1 LPYAWFHQQN
11 VSNSIRQLADFLC
24 HQKDELRDRQRLNF
38 SFLNAIA
45 FLIAKGR
52 RKRAEGRGQR
62 AEGFYVYD
70 WYLVI
75 SAIKS
80 ALTFMATAI
89 ILKGIKNQQKTPRE
103 ANRLGW
109 NF

>member
-52 RKRAEGRGQR
+52 RKRAEG
-62 AEGFYVYD
+62 FYVYY